1 MKTELSPL
9 CETMTPPGR
18 TGRIASIL
26 CRTAVTSLSL
36 LTLCL
41 HGQVQS
47 ARALPPGQPIH
58 IAALLP
64 TNFGRFPFAIQNVK
78 PAVDIA
84 VKNVTGSGGR
94 LEGREIR
101 IHFRDSEC
109 SSAAAMNQM
118 FEYYINKQVHVFFGP
133 CCDYAAAPVGRQ
145 MHYWK
150 LPMITAGAIARDFA
164 LSKSSLYDL
173 MTRVGASVNSLV
185 DFLLEIM
192 REFGWSRI
200 KQVYDPYGQ
209 SIVGDK
215 VCHIISDGIHYGLQD
230 QTVVPH
236 LVQDYEKFESV
247 EEILD
252 KLAVE
257 IGDWAGR

>member
-1 MKTELSPL
+1 
-9 CETMTPPGR
+9 
-18 TGRIASIL
+18 
-26 CRTAVTSLSL
+26 
-36 LTLCL
+36 
-41 HGQVQS
+41 
-47 ARALPPGQPIH
+47 
-58 IAALLP
+58 
-64 TNFGRFPFAIQNVK
+64 
-78 PAVDIA
+78 
-84 VKNVTGSGGR
+84 
-94 LEGREIR
+94 
-101 IHFRDSEC
+101 
-109 SSAAAMNQM
+109 
-118 FEYYINKQVHVFFGP
+118 
-133 CCDYAAAPVGRQ
+133 
-145 MHYWK
+145 
-150 LPMITAGAIARDFA
+150 
-164 LSKSSLYDL
+164 
-173 MTRVGASVNSLV
+173 
-185 DFLLEIM
+185 M